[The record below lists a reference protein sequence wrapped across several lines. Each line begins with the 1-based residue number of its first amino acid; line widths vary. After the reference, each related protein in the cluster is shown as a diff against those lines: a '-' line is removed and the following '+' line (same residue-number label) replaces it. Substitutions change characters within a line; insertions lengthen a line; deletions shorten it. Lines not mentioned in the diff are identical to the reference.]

1 MPSPSK
7 IRNSAT
13 PSLFD
18 DLPADEPGTNGG
30 GNGSDAAVDSGADA
44 HAESASEEAHGH
56 AGAVAGPPVN
66 VQIRGGANDERS
78 ERGTSGGRDDDGA
91 KAASRRQRP
100 NNSSARPPARA
111 TPPESTRSRETPV
124 LPRRTSGDDSSAS
137 AKPEL
142 LTVSRLAGNLRT
154 AIESQ
159 FTNIWVEGEI
169 SNFKRH
175 SSGHCY
181 FTLKDDEAQLR
192 AVMWRS
198 SAYRVFFQ
206 PRDGM
211 LVQVLAN
218 ASMYESRGSLQLIV
232 RKMRISGEGALQK
245 AFDALK
251 RKLATEGLFS
261 RERKRRLPAY
271 PRTIG
276 IVTSGTGAA
285 LHDILSILER
295 RFPYVCVMI
304 LPVQVQG
311 VGAAEA
317 IAKAIRRFNNLRED
331 DDRRPDVLIVGRGGG
346 SLEDLWAFNEEV
358 VARAVSA
365 STIPI
370 ISAVGHETD
379 ISICDYVAD
388 ARAATPSMAAELA
401 VPDRTELRAAIT
413 QMYAAMGDAL
423 MRRIENDR
431 KHIKYLTGS
440 YGFRRPVDRLH
451 QHAQQVDD
459 LVGRLH
465 RMAGRCVEI
474 KKRRWKALD
483 DRLRILGPE
492 RPLRQGYV
500 LVERNGEIVRRS
512 ADLMTGDHV
521 QLRFGDG
528 RRGATVAS
536 DEEAPSGS
544 TLP

>member
-1 MPSPSK
+1 M
-7 IRNSAT
+7 

-18 DLPADEPGTNGG
+18 DVPGEEAGIEKKRG
-30 GNGSDAAVDSGADA
+30 ANGSPATRGTPSVSGVDGGAKDA
-44 HAESASEEAHGH
+44 HAPQDTISRRKAERVD
-56 AGAVAGPPVN
+56 AVRPQQKRNTEVEPSLTRMAPAGPADTPQN
-66 VQIRGGANDERS
+66 SARRRGA
-78 ERGTSGGRDDDGA
+78 GTKDP
-91 KAASRRQRP
+91 AAS
-100 NNSSARPPARA
+100 
-111 TPPESTRSRETPV
+111 
-124 LPRRTSGDDSSAS
+124 G
-137 AKPEL
+137 KPEV
-142 LTVSRLAGNLRT
+142 LTVGRLAGSLRT

-159 FTNIWVEGEI
+159 FSNIWVEGEI

-211 LVQVLAN
+211 LVQALAD
-218 ASMYESRGSLQLIV
+218 ASMYESRGNLQLVV

-245 AFDALK
+245 AFDDLK
-251 RKLATEGLFS
+251 RKLAAEGLFS
-261 RERKRRLPAY
+261 RERKRPLPAF
-271 PRTIG
+271 PQVIG

-311 VGAAEA
+311 VGASDA
-317 IAKAIRRFNNLRED
+317 IAGAIRRFNDLRED
-331 DDRRPDVLIVGRGGG
+331 DTRRPDVLIVGRGGG
-346 SLEDLWAFNEEV
+346 SLEDLWAFNEEA

-401 VPDRTELRAAIT
+401 VPDRTELAGAVR
-413 QMYAAMGDAL
+413 QMKGAMSDSL
-423 MRRIENDR
+423 VRRIARER
-431 KHIKYLTGS
+431 RHIEYLTTS
-440 YGFRRPVDRLH
+440 HGFRRPVDRLH

-459 LVGRLH
+459 LLGRLH

-500 LVERNGEIVRRS
+500 LVERDGEIVRRS
-512 ADLMTGDHV
+512 DDLATGDHV

-528 RRGATVAS
+528 RRAATIS
-536 DEEAPSGS
+536 PDPDEEPQ
-544 TLP
+544 

>member
-7 IRNSAT
+7 IRNQAL

-18 DLPADEPGTNGG
+18 DLPGEEAEANGVGRGSAATRDGAARSDGSANSAQEPRDASAKAK
-30 GNGSDAAVDSGADA
+30 SDRVKAARMQQRRAVDSADDPTTGEVPASATATPARRRPSGA
-44 HAESASEEAHGH
+44 
-56 AGAVAGPPVN
+56 AGPVDP
-66 VQIRGGANDERS
+66 
-78 ERGTSGGRDDDGA
+78 
-91 KAASRRQRP
+91 
-100 NNSSARPPARA
+100 
-111 TPPESTRSRETPV
+111 
-124 LPRRTSGDDSSAS
+124 
-137 AKPEL
+137 AKPEV
-142 LTVSRLAGNLRT
+142 LTVGGLAGSLRA

-159 FTNIWVEGEI
+159 FRNIWVEGEI

-211 LVQVLAN
+211 LVQVLAD
-218 ASMYESRGSLQLIV
+218 ASMYESRGNLQLIV

-261 RERKRRLPAY
+261 RERKRALPAY
-271 PRTIG
+271 PQVIG

-295 RFPYVCVMI
+295 RFPYICVMI

-317 IAKAIRRFNNLRED
+317 IADAIRRFNDLRED
-331 DDRRPDVLIVGRGGG
+331 DTRRPDVLIVGRGGG
-346 SLEDLWAFNEEV
+346 SLEDLWAFNEEI

-401 VPDRTELRAAIT
+401 VPDRTELVAAIR
-413 QMYAAMGDAL
+413 QMKASMSDGLA
-423 MRRIENDR
+423 RRIERDR
-431 KHIKYLTGS
+431 RHIQYLTGS
-440 YGFRRPVDRLH
+440 HGFRRPVDRLH
-451 QHAQQVDD
+451 QHAQKVDD
-459 LVGRLH
+459 LLGRLH
-465 RMAGRCVEI
+465 RMAERCVEI
-474 KKRRWKALD
+474 KKRRCKALD

-500 LVERNGEIVRRS
+500 LIERNGEIIRRS
-512 ADLMTGDHV
+512 TDLATGDHV
-521 QLRFGDG
+521 QLRFRDG
-528 RRGATVAS
+528 QRGATVS
-536 DEEAPSGS
+536 PDGESH
-544 TLP
+544 